1 MPPKTF
7 WKIYDVVIDGFA
19 VLAGILLLLV
29 TLFVSYSVTLRYLHL
44 KPPIWILQYTE
55 YALLWITFLGAAW
68 LLKHDG
74 HIRIDTIVNRLGPRS
89 YMIFQIVVTVLGL
102 VVCLVIVW
110 FGTRKALDLYDR
122 GIMDVKGV
130 TVPKYPF
137 FIIIPIGGLMLFL
150 QFGRNLLKIA
160 QTLSNKGKT
169 SAKGH

>member
-7 WKIYDVVIDGFA
+7 WKIFDVVIDGFA

-44 KPPIWILQYTE
+44 TPPIWILQCTE

-68 LLKHDG
+68 LLKHEG
-74 HIRIDTIVNRLGPRS
+74 HIRIDTLVNRLGPRS
-89 YMIFQIVVTVLGL
+89 QMIFQIVVTVLGL
-102 VVCLVIVW
+102 AVCLVIVW
-110 FGTRKALDLYDR
+110 FGTRKALDLYNR

>member
-7 WKIYDVVIDGFA
+7 WKIFDVVIDGFA

-44 KPPIWILQYTE
+44 TPPIWILQCTE

-68 LLKHDG
+68 LLKHEG
-74 HIRIDTIVNRLGPRS
+74 HIRIDTLVNRLGPRS
-89 YMIFQIVVTVLGL
+89 HMICQIVVTVLGL
-102 VVCLVIVW
+102 VICLVIVW
-110 FGTRKALDLYDR
+110 FGTRKALDLYNR